1 MITKYN
7 LSRIR
12 LMEFAQVMANVKSFL
27 EKENLEALGLAQ
39 MKQTFDEKFIALEES
54 LKPLRKSEY
63 TQKIKALD
71 DQRDTLLTGFIGH
84 CKVFINFPEKEK
96 AEAAQKLVLV
106 NQKYGKA
113 PQRQSHREETAIIRN
128 LLNDL
133 EVAELKKAVEDI
145 GAEKWIEH
153 LAKIN
158 ETFAIVHSDRT
169 QEQGAIEVG
178 KTKITRSEMQEVFS
192 KLVTLINGLVI
203 VKGATEYQTLI
214 NSINEEIKRVRN

>member
-145 GAEKWIEH
+145 GA
-153 LAKIN
+153 
-158 ETFAIVHSDRT
+158 
-169 QEQGAIEVG
+169 
-178 KTKITRSEMQEVFS
+178 
-192 KLVTLINGLVI
+192 
-203 VKGATEYQTLI
+203 
-214 NSINEEIKRVRN
+214 